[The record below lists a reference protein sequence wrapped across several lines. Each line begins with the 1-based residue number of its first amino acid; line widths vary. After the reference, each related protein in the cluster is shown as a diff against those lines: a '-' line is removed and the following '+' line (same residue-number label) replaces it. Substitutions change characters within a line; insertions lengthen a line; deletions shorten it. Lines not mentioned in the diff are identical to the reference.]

1 MPIIKEIAYWVIL
14 IAMYYGVTGWLGAD
28 TMSNFSEFMFRPYI
42 DLVTKYDLQN
52 TLIPSWDNPIVI
64 IIMVALA
71 FMMGKNS
78 INVSRQISGLVV
90 ALLIFRLAFLA
101 LGANDAVWPSSRFLL
116 IGAACL
122 AWLIISAFF
131 VDESLKGWLRSL
143 WRKIVS

>member
-1 MPIIKEIAYWVIL
+1 VPIIKEIAYWVIL

-42 DLVTKYDLQN
+42 DLYNLHYRDMM
-52 TLIPSWDNPIVI
+52 PSWDNPVVI

-71 FMMGKNS
+71 FMMGKNA

-122 AWLIISAFF
+122 AWLVVSAFF
-131 VDESLKGWLRSL
+131 VDESLKTWSRSL